1 MTPRHAWVCDC
12 RRSCGSC
19 SMRTPAAAREL
30 GPDDEAMRLWARA
43 NGFHVNNAGRIPS
56 AIREAYRLATQGV
69 VDAGQTPG
77 NG

>member
-1 MTPRHAWVCDC
+1 
-12 RRSCGSC
+12 
-19 SMRTPAAAREL
+19 MRTPAAAREL